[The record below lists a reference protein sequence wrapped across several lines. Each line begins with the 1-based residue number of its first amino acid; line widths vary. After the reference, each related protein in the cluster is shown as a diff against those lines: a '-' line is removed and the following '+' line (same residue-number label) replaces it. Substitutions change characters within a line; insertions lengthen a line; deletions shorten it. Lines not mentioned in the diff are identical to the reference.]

1 HIAEAPDQLLSELQ
15 LLTPPE
21 RNRLLLEWNDTEVDY
36 PRGKCIHQLF
46 EEQVDINP
54 NAVAVV
60 FEGEQLTY
68 GQLNEKANRLAHYL
82 RTQGIGAE
90 MLVGICVERSLEM
103 IVAVLGILKAGAAY
117 LPIDPEL
124 PTERLRQILQDANT
138 RWILTLSELVGKIP
152 EFCSIAC
159 LDHSLESGKQL
170 DEDLP
175 DLIFDERQLAYM
187 LYTSGTT
194 GLPKGVGVNHSN
206 LVNQYFAWEM
216 AYGLRDNYVH
226 LQMARYTFDV
236 FAGDWIRALCSGGK
250 LVICSKETLLQPVQL
265 YALMQ
270 REQVTV
276 AEFVPAV
283 LRLLMEY
290 LEETGQRLAFMEL
303 LICGS
308 DRWYAG
314 EYKKFL
320 KLCGQKTRLINS
332 YGLTEATIDSTYFET
347 QQVNSLTQELVPLG
361 QGFANTCAY
370 ILDRWLNPAPIGVP
384 GELYIGGA
392 GVVRGYFN
400 RPELTGERFIPNPF
414 SQKPGERLYKT
425 GDVVSYLPDG
435 NIEHLGRTD
444 HQVKIRGFRIE
455 LGEIET
461 TLLQHP
467 AISAAI
473 VVARDESTPG
483 SQRLVAYVVG
493 NDVEPDI
500 DDLRMYLKACLPD
513 YMVPTAF
520 VVLDCLP
527 VNANG
532 KVDREALPAPEVDDR
547 FVHQYVAPRTQTE
560 KIIAAIW
567 AEVLGLERVGMH
579 DNFFQLGGH
588 SLLAMI
594 LIERVRR
601 QGLHADV
608 RSLFITQTLAEFV
621 SVLDSNN
628 RVVEVPDNRI
638 PGSCE
643 HITPEMLPL
652 VALKQTEIDSV
663 MQQVPGG
670 ARNVQDIYAL
680 TPFQEG
686 ILFHHLISTDGDPY
700 LLSSLLAFDT
710 RNRLDCFLNA
720 LQAVVDRHDIL
731 RTAVMWEELSVPVQ
745 VVLREVALSVTEIT
759 LNPAFGDAAKQ
770 LQERFDPRHFRL
782 DIRQAPLIQGYVAW
796 DAQQDR
802 WLLLILEHHLALDHV
817 AMEAVLKEV
826 RAYLLDQFDQLLPS
840 LPFRNFVAQ
849 TRMGMKPEEH
859 EAFFRKLL
867 GNVDEPTAPFG
878 LLDVQGDGSD
888 IVEAIIDLDDALDQ
902 RIRVCAQSIGVSA
915 ASVFHLAWAQ
925 VLALISGKETVVFGT
940 VLFGRTQSG
949 DEAADRML
957 GMFINTLPVCFDV
970 TETGCKIGIQKMHRL
985 LAELMR
991 HEHASLAL
999 AQRCSAV
1006 PSPAPLFSTLLNY
1019 RHSVNEGS
1027 VAADVSASWWESMGI
1042 KVLKEDERTNYPFTL
1057 SIDDF
1062 GNSFRLTMQVQ
1073 SPIEPQR
1080 MIRYLQTALTGL
1092 VDALTS
1098 NPGKAICTIDVLP
1111 ESEREQ
1117 IISEWNKIKASCL
1130 QDERIHE
1137 LFERQAKHQPQAIAV
1152 TYEDKQLTY
1161 GELNARAN
1169 RIAHGLR
1176 ARGVGSE
1183 VLVGLFFER
1192 SLEMVIGILGVLKAG
1207 GAYLP
1212 IDPNYPQERIAF
1224 MIEDAKPKVI
1234 LTQSAL
1240 MEGIPHE
1247 IATFCLDQDLSDQSD
1262 YSWDNP
1268 VSMGTANNLAYVIY
1282 TSGSTGKPKGVMV
1295 THFNV
1300 RRLFAITE
1308 QDYGFSNADI
1318 WTLFHSY
1325 AFDFSVWEIWGAL
1338 LYGGRLIV
1346 VPDSVRHSPDALHQ
1360 LLQEQR
1366 VTVLNQTPT
1375 SFYQLDN
1382 VDKQALKNDSLAL
1395 RLIIFGGEALEFG
1408 QLRGWFERHGD
1419 ARPQLVN
1426 MYGITETTV
1435 HVTWASLKQ
1444 SDAERSGNSSVGR
1457 PLPDL
1462 QAFILDKQGNL
1473 APMGVQGELYI
1484 GGFGLARGYLN
1495 RADLTAER
1503 FVPHPFDDR
1512 EGERLYRT
1520 GDLARYRESGDIE
1533 YLGRI
1538 DQQVKIRG
1546 FRIELGEIE
1555 SVLAQHPLI
1564 NEVVVVARTDV
1575 PGEKRLVA
1583 YVAIDQS
1590 ENAVVN
1596 TDDLRAYLQARLP
1609 DYMVP
1614 AAWVFLDS
1622 LPLTMNG
1629 KVDRKALPAPDIET
1643 QIASRYLAPRNT
1655 TEEILAN
1662 IWAKVLRLEKIGID
1676 DNFFA
1681 LGGDSI
1687 RSIQVVGLAKERE
1700 LTVPME
1706 QLYKYGTIRS
1716 LAQTLMAADFS
1727 TIEAVSLDP
1736 FALLTVEDLS
1746 KLPPG
1751 IQDAYPLTEMQA
1763 GMIFHSEQ
1771 ELGAYHVVD
1780 SIKVQCT
1787 LNAEVLRAALAQVFA
1802 RHPVLRTSFDL
1813 GSFSEP
1819 LQLVH
1824 QQCDVPLAVYD
1835 LAHFSSPEQE
1845 EVLANYLQLV
1855 RGDHFDVSKLPLIRF
1870 SAHYLA
1876 EDKLQLTIVG
1886 HHAIIDGWS
1895 LISLLIEIFQRCLA
1909 IQQSQSFPEKHLP
1922 NAMRNLVVRERKA
1935 LNSAV
1940 DRGFWKQWLSSATIN
1955 SFPYLASM
1963 SGAISAHK
1971 NDWPE
1976 VDLHLPLNISEQLK
1990 QLAQSLAVPLKC
2002 VLLAAHLRIL
2012 SLLYGERNVTTGLVA
2027 STRPEGLDGDQVLG
2041 VFLNTLPLRMQLQ
2054 GGTWAELIT
2063 QVFAAEREMLNS
2075 RYYPLAGLHRLQGN
2089 TEFFDTTFNY
2099 LHYHVGEDF
2108 LNSDHAKIIAWSN
2121 PIRPNFALEV
2131 TFNWDVI
2138 THQIQLTLQGDSTR
2152 LDQVQLER
2160 ISQYYMDALSAIA
2173 DDSSVRYDTDSLLGT
2188 AEWHQVLVEWND
2200 TEVDYPRDKCIHEL
2214 FEEQVEK
2221 RPEAVAVIFEGKQL
2235 TYSQLNK
2242 KANQLAHYLSTQG
2255 VGPE

>member
-1 HIAEAPDQLLSELQ
+1 MILTELLSELKRKNIHLYLDNGGLRGKFPPNTNTLELKTALQNHKVEIIEYLRQTQSDESDALIPANRENGLPLSYSQERLWFLDQFEAGSASYNLPGAVRLTGELDRSVLRQSLNEIIRRHEVLRTTFAMEEGKAVQVIATALELDIEVTDLSGLPEELRESEVQRHLTADAQKPFDLAHGPLVRASLLALGSSKSSGMTAHVLLFTLHHIVSDGWSSAILIREFITLYETYSKHQTSPLAELPIQYADYAIWQRNWLQGERLEQQVSYWKQQLAGAAAVLELPADRPRPVVQSYRGATLYTTVPQSVTEQLRLLGRQQDATLFMVLLAAFNVLLSRYSGQNDLCVGTPVANRNRLEIEGLIGFFINTLVLRTDLSGNPPFTTLLQRVREVCLGAQTHQDLPFEKLVEELAPVRDMSHHPLFQVMLALQNTPETALEIEGLRITPELMETGAAKFDLDLEISEGKDGLAIQFSYNTDLFDPSTIARMAEHYGTLLEHIAAAPDQLLSELQ
-15 LLTPPE
+15 LLTQPE
-21 RNRLLLEWNDTEVDY
+21 RNQLLVEWNDTQVDY
-36 PRGKCIHQLF
+36 PYNQCIHELF
-46 EEQVDINP
+46 EEQAEKRPD
-54 NAVAVV
+54 AVAVI
-60 FEGEQLTY
+60 FEGKQLTY
-68 GQLNEKANRLAHYL
+68 GQLNKKANQLAHYL
-82 RTQGIGAE
+82 NAQGVGPEA
-90 MLVGICVERSLEM
+90 LVGICVERSLEM
-103 IVAVLGILKAGAAY
+103 IIAVLGILKAGAAY

-124 PTERLRQILQDANT
+124 PTGRLRQILQDADT
-138 RWILTLSELVGKIP
+138 RWVLTQSEFTAQIP
-152 EFCSIAC
+152 DFCRTVN
-159 LDHSLESGKQL
+159 LDCEIEGEGRL
-170 DEDLP
+170 DEYSP
-175 DLIFDERQLAYM
+175 VLILDGQQLAYM

-194 GLPKGVGVNHSN
+194 GLPKGVGVNHNN
-206 LVNQYFAWEM
+206 LVNQYFAWET
-216 AYGLRDNYVH
+216 AYGLQDSYVH

-250 LVICSKETLLQPVQL
+250 LVICPKETLLQPVQL

-270 REQVTV
+270 REQVTI

-283 LRLLMEY
+283 LRLLAEY
-290 LEETGQRLAFMEL
+290 LEETGQRLAFMKL

-308 DRWYAG
+308 DRWYVG
-314 EYKKFL
+314 EYKRFL
-320 KLCGQKTRLINS
+320 RLCDQQTRLINS

-347 QQVNSLTQELVPLG
+347 QQVGSLTQELVPLG

-384 GELYIGGA
+384 GELHIGGA

-400 RPELTGERFIPNPF
+400 RPELTAERFIPNLF

-425 GDVVSYLPDG
+425 GDVVRYLPDG

-455 LGEIET
+455 LGEIEA

-467 AISAAI
+467 GISAAI

-493 NDVEPDI
+493 NDAEPDI
-500 DDLRMYLKACLPD
+500 DDLRIYLKVYLPD
-513 YMVPTAF
+513 YMVPAAF

-532 KVDREALPAPEVDDR
+532 KVDRAALPAPDVDEQ
-547 FVHQYVAPRTQTE
+547 FAHQYVAPRTPVE
-560 KIIAAIW
+560 EVIAAIW
-567 AEVLGLERVGMH
+567 AEVLGLERVGIY

-594 LIERVRR
+594 LIERIRR

-608 RSLFITQTLAEFV
+608 RSLFITQTLAEFI

-638 PGSCE
+638 PASCA

-652 VALKQTEIDSV
+652 VALKQAEIDRV
-663 MQQVPGG
+663 MQQVLGG
-670 ARNVQDIYAL
+670 ARNVQDIYPL

-710 RNRLDCFLNA
+710 RNRLDHFLSA
-720 LQAVVDRHDIL
+720 LQAVVSRHDIL

-745 VVLREVALSVTEIT
+745 VVLREVALPVTEIT
-759 LNPAFGDAAKQ
+759 LNPALGDVAKQ

-782 DIRQAPLIQGYVAW
+782 DIRRAPLIQGYVAW

-826 RAYLLDQFDQLLPS
+826 RAYLLDQFDQLSPP
-840 LPFRNFVAQ
+840 LPFRNFIAQ
-849 TRMGMKPEEH
+849 TRMRMKSEEH

-888 IVEAIIDLDDALDQ
+888 IAEAMIDLDGVLDQ
-902 RIRVCAQSIGVSA
+902 RIRACAQSIGVSA

-925 VLALISGKETVVFGT
+925 VLALISGRETVVFGT
-940 VLFGRTQSG
+940 VLFGRTQGG
-949 DEAADRML
+949 DEADRML

-1019 RHSVNEGS
+1019 RHSVKEGG
-1027 VAADVSASWWESMGI
+1027 VAADVSASWWESVGI

-1080 MIRYLQTALTGL
+1080 MIRYMQTALTGL

-1117 IISEWNKIKASCL
+1117 ILTEWNKVKAVCL
-1130 QDERIHE
+1130 QDGCIHE
-1137 LFERQAKHQPQAIAV
+1137 LFEQQARNNAEAIAV
-1152 TYEDKQLTY
+1152 TCQDKQLTY
-1161 GELNARAN
+1161 GELNVQAN

-1176 ARGVGSE
+1176 TRGVGPE

-1224 MIEDAKPKVI
+1224 MIEDAKPKVM

-1240 MEGIPHE
+1240 VEWIPNGIT
-1247 IATFCLDQDLSDQSD
+1247 TFCLDQDLSDQSNHA
-1262 YSWDNP
+1262 WDDP
-1268 VSMGTANNLAYVIY
+1268 VSIGTANNLAYVIY

-1308 QDYGFSNADI
+1308 QDYGFSGADV

-1346 VPDSVRHSPDALHQ
+1346 VPDSVRHAPDALHQ

-1375 SFYQLDN
+1375 SFYQLDH
-1382 VDKQALKNDSLAL
+1382 VDQQALKNDSLAL

-1444 SDAERSGNSSVGR
+1444 SDAESLGNSIVGR

-1462 QAFILDKQGNL
+1462 QAFILDKQGNP

-1484 GGFGLARGYLN
+1484 GGSGLARGYLN

-1503 FVPHPFDDR
+1503 FVPHPFNDR

-1564 NEVVVVARTDV
+1564 NEVVVVARADV

-1590 ENAVVN
+1590 QNAVVN
-1596 TDDLRAYLQARLP
+1596 TDDLRAYLQERLP

-1614 AAWVFLDS
+1614 TAWVFLDS

-1629 KVDRKALPAPDIET
+1629 KVDRKALPEPDIEA
-1643 QIASRYLAPRNT
+1643 QIASRYVAPRNT
-1655 TEEILAN
+1655 TEQILAEL
-1662 IWAKVLRLEKIGID
+1662 WAQVLGLEQVGIH
-1676 DNFFA
+1676 DNFFE
-1681 LGGDSI
+1681 LGGHSLLATQLMTQI
-1687 RSIQVVGLAKERE
+1687 RVVFDIDLPLSVLLRVPTIAQMSHPVEEAIFNSIQG
-1700 LTVPME
+1700 
-1706 QLYKYGTIRS
+1706 
-1716 LAQTLMAADFS
+1716 
-1727 TIEAVSLDP
+1727 
-1736 FALLTVEDLS
+1736 
-1746 KLPPG
+1746 
-1751 IQDAYPLTEMQA
+1751 LTEAEAENILQ
-1763 GMIFHSEQ
+1763 SE
-1771 ELGAYHVVD
+1771 
-1780 SIKVQCT
+1780 
-1787 LNAEVLRAALAQVFA
+1787 
-1802 RHPVLRTSFDL
+1802 
-1813 GSFSEP
+1813 
-1819 LQLVH
+1819 
-1824 QQCDVPLAVYD
+1824 
-1835 LAHFSSPEQE
+1835 
-1845 EVLANYLQLV
+1845 
-1855 RGDHFDVSKLPLIRF
+1855 
-1870 SAHYLA
+1870 
-1876 EDKLQLTIVG
+1876 
-1886 HHAIIDGWS
+1886 
-1895 LISLLIEIFQRCLA
+1895 
-1909 IQQSQSFPEKHLP
+1909 
-1922 NAMRNLVVRERKA
+1922 
-1935 LNSAV
+1935 
-1940 DRGFWKQWLSSATIN
+1940 
-1955 SFPYLASM
+1955 
-1963 SGAISAHK
+1963 
-1971 NDWPE
+1971 
-1976 VDLHLPLNISEQLK
+1976 
-1990 QLAQSLAVPLKC
+1990 
-2002 VLLAAHLRIL
+2002 
-2012 SLLYGERNVTTGLVA
+2012 
-2027 STRPEGLDGDQVLG
+2027 
-2041 VFLNTLPLRMQLQ
+2041 
-2054 GGTWAELIT
+2054 
-2063 QVFAAEREMLNS
+2063 
-2075 RYYPLAGLHRLQGN
+2075 
-2089 TEFFDTTFNY
+2089 
-2099 LHYHVGEDF
+2099 
-2108 LNSDHAKIIAWSN
+2108 
-2121 PIRPNFALEV
+2121 
-2131 TFNWDVI
+2131 
-2138 THQIQLTLQGDSTR
+2138 
-2152 LDQVQLER
+2152 
-2160 ISQYYMDALSAIA
+2160 
-2173 DDSSVRYDTDSLLGT
+2173 
-2188 AEWHQVLVEWND
+2188 
-2200 TEVDYPRDKCIHEL
+2200 RD
-2214 FEEQVEK
+2214 
-2221 RPEAVAVIFEGKQL
+2221 
-2235 TYSQLNK
+2235 
-2242 KANQLAHYLSTQG
+2242 
-2255 VGPE
+2255 